1 VGDDLLFV
9 PSFHYV
15 YLLRS
20 ESRPDRPYIGYTTD
34 LRERLTRHNTGRV
47 RATTKHR
54 PWRIETVI
62 AFRSRD
68 KALDFERYLKS
79 HSGRAFTKRHF

>member
-1 VGDDLLFV
+1 M

-15 YLLRS
+15 YLLKS
-20 ESRPDRPYIGYTTD
+20 ESRPDRPYVGITTN
-34 LRERLTRHNTGRV
+34 LRARLTRHNAGRV
-47 RATTKHR
+47 RATAKHR

-68 KALDFERYLKS
+68 KALAFERYLKT
-79 HSGRAFTKRHF
+79 HSGRSFAAKRL